1 MFLSM
6 ERKMLQFVAL
16 LVYCAYRYP
25 KGYFE
30 STENTMET
38 SKLIVIAIGGN
49 SLIEDSK
56 HVTVSAQYEAARK
69 TANHIVKLVEA
80 GHRVVIAHGN
90 GPQVGFIL
98 LRAEYAKSI
107 LHAVPLDSCVADT
120 QGAIGYQLQMALH
133 NEFVKVGLM
142 PQIATVVTQVVV
154 DPNDVSFKKPTKP
167 IGSFMSKEDAD
178 NHRLNDGW
186 DIVEDAGRGYRRV
199 VASPKPVS
207 IVELDTV
214 KTLVDNNVIVIAAG
228 GGGIPV
234 VRHAD
239 GSFEGKEAVI
249 DKDLAAALMAKEL
262 KADMFVIS
270 TAVEKVCLNY
280 GKPEQRELDTIDL
293 AECQQ
298 YVDEGH
304 FAPGSMLPKI
314 QAMMD
319 FVKTTGIVGLITNPE
334 NIYGALYEG
343 KGTKIVH

>member
-1 MFLSM
+1 
-6 ERKMLQFVAL
+6 
-16 LVYCAYRYP
+16 
-25 KGYFE
+25 
-30 STENTMET
+30 
-38 SKLIVIAIGGN
+38 
-49 SLIEDSK
+49 
-56 HVTVSAQYEAARK
+56 
-69 TANHIVKLVEA
+69 
-80 GHRVVIAHGN
+80 
-90 GPQVGFIL
+90 
-98 LRAEYAKSI
+98 
-107 LHAVPLDSCVADT
+107 
-120 QGAIGYQLQMALH
+120 
-133 NEFVKVGLM
+133 
-142 PQIATVVTQVVV
+142 
-154 DPNDVSFKKPTKP
+154 
-167 IGSFMSKEDAD
+167 MSKEDAD

-186 DIVEDAGRGYRRV
+186 DVVEDAGRGYRRV

-207 IVELDTV
+207 IVELETV

-234 VRHAD
+234 VRNAD
-239 GSFEGKEAVI
+239 GSFEGREAVI

-319 FVKTTGIVGLITNPE
+319 FVKTTGNVGLITNPE